1 MATYF
6 TLTLDTTAPSST
18 SISLP
23 GARTSVANITA
34 TLSATDATYMKLYGD
49 ICATAGGEAITEAN
63 ASWVSYSTS
72 AAIILTDATSASGST
87 KTVYAKFKDDV
98 GNVSAAVSASI
109 ILDTT
114 SATVT
119 IVGPDVATISKIVGY
134 NVSTFSFSA
143 DEDFNEWTVRVVP
156 SNSSL
161 HTAGTE
167 IPTTG
172 GSTNMHGTTTTSA
185 SESITCAIYGADLET
200 ASSGDGAKI
209 VKVFVK
215 DLAGNWSV

>member
-1 MATYF
+1 MAAYF

-23 GARTSVANITA
+23 ARSNTVNVTA
-34 TLSATDATYMKLYGD
+34 TLAATGATYMKLYGD
-49 ICATAGGEAITEAN
+49 ICATAGGDAITESN

-72 AAIILTDATSASGST
+72 ASIILTSTDAT

-98 GNVSAAVSASI
+98 GNESSAVSATI

-114 SATVT
+114 AAIVT
-119 IVGPDVATISKIVGY
+119 ITGPDVATISKVSGY
-134 NVSTFSFSA
+134 NVSTFTFSA
-143 DEDFNEWTVRVVP
+143 DEAFVEWTVRVVP
-156 SNSSL
+156 SNSSV

-172 GSTNMHGTTTTSA
+172 GSTNMHGTTETAA
-185 SESITCAIYGADLET
+185 STAVNCTIYGADLET

-209 VKVFVK
+209 IKVFVK
-215 DLAGNWSV
+215 DKSGNWSI